1 MYSLYSYK
9 STNSYAKRLQRAAAP
24 APSTRG
30 RERDRG
36 GRARER
42 GEGRGEV
49 VSLWPEGALGG
60 IGGQG
65 VVGVGGRGPDLRQE
79 DRLCSPLFFPGK
91 FRV

>member
-9 STNSYAKRLQRAAAP
+9 CTNSDAKRLQRAVAP
-24 APSTRG
+24 APSTKG

-36 GRARER
+36 GKARER
-42 GEGRGEV
+42 EEGRGEV
-49 VSLWPEGALGG
+49 VSVWPEGALGG

-65 VVGVGGRGPDLRQE
+65 FVGVGDKGPDLRQE
-79 DRLCSPLFFPGK
+79 DLLYSFFFSSK

>member
-9 STNSYAKRLQRAAAP
+9 STNSDAKRLQRAAAP

-30 RERDRG
+30 REGEG
-36 GRARER
+36 GGKARKRE
-42 GEGRGEV
+42 EGRGEV
-49 VSLWPEGALGG
+49 VSVWPEGALGG

-65 VVGVGGRGPDLRQE
+65 FVGVGDKGPDLRQE
-79 DRLCSPLFFPGK
+79 DLLYSPLFFPGK